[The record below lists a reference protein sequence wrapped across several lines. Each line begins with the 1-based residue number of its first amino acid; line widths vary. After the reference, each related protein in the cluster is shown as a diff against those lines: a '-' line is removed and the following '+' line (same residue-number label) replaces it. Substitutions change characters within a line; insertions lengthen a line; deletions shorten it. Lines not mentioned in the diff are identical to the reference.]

1 MLEYDE
7 PFNYSAIN
15 NYAVEHVGSEY
26 LCLLNDDIQMIEPD
40 WLDEMMSLA
49 VRQDIG
55 AVGARLLYADST
67 VQHGGVVLGVMGV
80 ANHLHK
86 HLDVTNPGNF
96 GRLQLCQEL
105 SASTAACLVVKRSRY
120 RQVGGLDEE
129 NLTVAFND
137 IDFCLRLREAGYRN
151 LWTPHATLFHMESA
165 SRGSDMDADKFKR
178 FEKEVNYMQQRWGAL
193 LQSDPFYNP
202 NLSLSDEQMSLA
214 EPPRSTRPWLSA

>member
-1 MLEYDE
+1 MLRYDE

-15 NYAVEHVGSEY
+15 NFAVEHASSEY

-40 WLDEMMSLA
+40 WLTEMVSLA
-49 VRQDIG
+49 VRGKVG
-55 AVGARLLYADST
+55 AVGARLLYADNT

-86 HLDVTNPGNF
+86 HVDVNHPGWF

-120 RQVGGLDEE
+120 LEVGGLDEKS
-129 NLTVAFND
+129 LSVAFND

-151 LWTPHATLFHMESA
+151 LWTPFATLYHMESA
-165 SRGSDMDADKFKR
+165 TRGSDMEADKFER
-178 FEKEVNYMQQRWGAL
+178 FKDEVIYMQKRWGEL

-202 NLSLSDEQMSLA
+202 NLSLEDINMSLA
-214 EPPRSTRPWLSA
+214 EPPRLTRPWL

>member
-15 NYAVEHVGSEY
+15 NYAVEHVGSDY

-129 NLTVAFND
+129 NLTV
-137 IDFCLRLREAGYRN
+137 CLLYTSPSPRDQ
-151 LWTPHATLFHMESA
+151 
-165 SRGSDMDADKFKR
+165 RGSRMP
-178 FEKEVNYMQQRWGAL
+178 
-193 LQSDPFYNP
+193 S
-202 NLSLSDEQMSLA
+202 
-214 EPPRSTRPWLSA
+214 SA